1 MKFLLLSVIT
11 LLAKLT
17 FAQSN
22 LPLFLIGNWK
32 IENKES
38 YEQWDKVNETTLKG
52 FAYKLKNDQML
63 VTEYLD
69 ISETKKGINY
79 YATVLNQNQGKA
91 VNFRLKKQDSTFT
104 FENPN
109 HDFPKKIIYQK
120 INNHEVFVQVLDEN
134 QKGFSYKMQKQFKET
149 PINDSLIVNPNYDP
163 ILAKKLGADDYGMKG
178 YILVIL
184 KTGTNQTKDKTVISE
199 SFKGHMDNINLLV
212 KDGKMIVAGPL
223 SKNNK
228 TYRGIFILSA
238 SNFEEAEKLLKND
251 LAIKEGLLSY
261 DLYNWYGSAA
271 LAEYLKLSDKI
282 WKINP

>member
-91 VNFRLKKQDSTFT
+91 VNFRLK
-104 FENPN
+104 N
-109 HDFPKKIIYQK
+109 KIVPLLLK
-120 INNHEVFVQVLDEN
+120 IQIMIFL
-134 QKGFSYKMQKQFKET
+134 
-149 PINDSLIVNPNYDP
+149 
-163 ILAKKLGADDYGMKG
+163 KKL
-178 YILVIL
+178 
-184 KTGTNQTKDKTVISE
+184 
-199 SFKGHMDNINLLV
+199 
-212 KDGKMIVAGPL
+212 
-223 SKNNK
+223 
-228 TYRGIFILSA
+228 FI
-238 SNFEEAEKLLKND
+238 KK
-251 LAIKEGLLSY
+251 
-261 DLYNWYGSAA
+261 
-271 LAEYLKLSDKI
+271 
-282 WKINP
+282 

>member
-91 VNFRLKKQDSTFT
+91 VNFRLK
-104 FENPN
+104 N
-109 HDFPKKIIYQK
+109 KI
-120 INNHEVFVQVLDEN
+120 V
-134 QKGFSYKMQKQFKET
+134 
-149 PINDSLIVNPNYDP
+149 
-163 ILAKKLGADDYGMKG
+163 
-178 YILVIL
+178 
-184 KTGTNQTKDKTVISE
+184 
-199 SFKGHMDNINLLV
+199 
-212 KDGKMIVAGPL
+212 PL
-223 SKNNK
+223 
-228 TYRGIFILSA
+228 
-238 SNFEEAEKLLKND
+238 LLKIQIMNSVCRFS
-251 LAIKEGLLSY
+251 AIVVFYKFLL
-261 DLYNWYGSAA
+261 
-271 LAEYLKLSDKI
+271 I
-282 WKINP
+282 